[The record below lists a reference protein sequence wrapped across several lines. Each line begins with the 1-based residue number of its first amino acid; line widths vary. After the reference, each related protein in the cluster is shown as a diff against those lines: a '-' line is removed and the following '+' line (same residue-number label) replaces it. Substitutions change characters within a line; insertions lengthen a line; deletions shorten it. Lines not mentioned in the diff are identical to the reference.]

1 MHLVLAGIGA
11 VVVGAGDFSGGTATR
26 RDLPH
31 PVAALSFLVGA
42 IGLLAL
48 TPLFGGSPTVAD
60 MTWGAISGLGGM
72 VGVFTLYRG
81 FASAPM
87 GLVSP
92 VAALVAAMVPVAGGL
107 VLGEAL
113 GKWGAIGL
121 AVGLIAVVL
130 VSVTPAV
137 GLTRQARLLG
147 VGHGLITGVG
157 FGIQLLALALV
168 GDDAGLLPVV
178 ASRAVGFG
186 LLGGYLV
193 LNRRRFF
200 PLQAARPATI
210 TAGLLTAL
218 GNLLY
223 YLAVGLGPIA
233 ITTAVYALFPVSTVV
248 MARLVHHERL
258 SARQMV
264 GVGLAVVAASILA
277 GASVS

>member
-48 TPLFGGSPTVAD
+48 TPVFGGSPGVAD
-60 MTWGAISGLGGM
+60 MTWGAISGVGGM

-92 VAALVAAMVPVAGGL
+92 IAALVAAVVPVVGGL
-107 VLGEAL
+107 ALGEAL
-113 GKWGAIGL
+113 GEWGAVGL
-121 AVGLIAVVL
+121 AVGLFAVVL

-137 GLTRQARLLG
+137 GLSRQTRLSG
-147 VGHGLITGVG
+147 VAHGLLTGLG

-178 ASRAVGFG
+178 ASRFVSFC

-193 LNRRRFF
+193 LVGRRLIPNR
-200 PLQAARPATI
+200 AARPITV

-248 MARLVHHERL
+248 MARVVHHELL
-258 SARQMV
+258 SARQLV
-264 GVGLAVVAASILA
+264 GVGLALAAAAILA
-277 GASVS
+277 VASVT

>member
-1 MHLVLAGIGA
+1 MHLLLAGIGA

-26 RDLPH
+26 RDVPH

-42 IGLLAL
+42 FALLAL
-48 TPLFGGSPTVAD
+48 TPFFGGSPEATD
-60 MTWGAISGLGGM
+60 MTWGAVSGVGGM
-72 VGVFTLYRG
+72 IGVFTLYRG
-81 FASAPM
+81 FSSAPM

-92 VAALVAAMVPVAGGL
+92 IAALVAAMVPVVGGL

-113 GKWGAIGL
+113 GEWGTLGL
-121 AVGLIAVVL
+121 SVGLVAVVL
-130 VSVTPAV
+130 VSITPAS
-137 GLTRQARLLG
+137 GIDRGARLSG
-147 VGHGLITGVG
+147 VAHGLVTGVG

-178 ASRAVGFG
+178 ASRTVGFC

-193 LNRRRFF
+193 LAGRRLL
-200 PLQAARPATI
+200 PLPGARPITV
-210 TAGLLTAL
+210 TAGVLTAL

-264 GVGLAVVAASILA
+264 GVGLAIAAASILA
-277 GASVS
+277 GTSVI

>member
-26 RDLPH
+26 RDVPH

-42 IGLLAL
+42 LALLAL
-48 TPLFGGSPTVAD
+48 TPMFSGFPTARD
-60 MTWGAISGLGGM
+60 MTWGAVSGVGGM
-72 VGVFTLYRG
+72 IGVFTLYRG

-92 VAALVAAMVPVAGGL
+92 IAALVAAMVPVLGGL

-113 GKWGAIGL
+113 GEWGSLGL
-121 AVGLIAVVL
+121 SVGLVAVVL
-130 VSVTPAV
+130 VSITPAT
-137 GLTRQARLLG
+137 GLDRRTRLSG
-147 VGHGLITGVG
+147 VAHGLITGAG

-168 GDDAGLLPVV
+168 GGGAGLLPIV
-178 ASRAVGFG
+178 ASRAVSFC

-193 LNRRRFF
+193 FAGRRLL
-200 PLQAARPATI
+200 PLRKARPITV
-210 TAGLLTAL
+210 TAGVLTAL

-233 ITTAVYALFPVSTVV
+233 MTTAVYALFPVSTVV

-264 GVGLAVVAASILA
+264 GVGLAIAAAAILA
-277 GASVS
+277 GASAT

>member
-11 VVVGAGDFSGGTATR
+11 VVVGAGDFSGGTAAR
-26 RDLPH
+26 RDFPH

-48 TPLFGGSPTVAD
+48 TPMFGGSPGTAD
-60 MTWGAISGLGGM
+60 MTWGAISGVGGM
-72 VGVFTLYRG
+72 IGVFTLYRG

-92 VAALVAAMVPVAGGL
+92 IAALVAVMVPVVGGL
-107 VLGEAL
+107 VLGEDL
-113 GKWGAIGL
+113 GRWGALGL
-121 AVGLIAVVL
+121 AVGLFAVVL
-130 VSVTPAV
+130 VSITPAI
-137 GLTRQARLLG
+137 GLSRQTRLSG
-147 VGHGLITGVG
+147 VAHGLITGLG
-157 FGIQLLALALV
+157 FGVQLLALALV
-168 GDDAGLLPVV
+168 GDEAGLLPVV
-178 ASRAVGFG
+178 ASRAVAFF

-193 LNRRRFF
+193 FTGRRLIPNR
-200 PLQAARPATI
+200 AARPITV

-223 YLAVGLGPIA
+223 YLAVGVGPIA

-258 SARQMV
+258 PARQLV
-264 GVGLAVVAASILA
+264 GVGLAIAAAAILA

>member
-42 IGLLAL
+42 LGLLAL
-48 TPLFGGSPTVAD
+48 TPFFGGSPGLAD
-60 MTWGAISGLGGM
+60 MTWGAISGIGGM

-81 FASAPM
+81 FASAPV

-92 VAALVAAMVPVAGGL
+92 IAALVAAAVPVVGGL

-113 GKWGAIGL
+113 GDWGAIGL
-121 AVGLIAVVL
+121 AVGLVAVVL
-130 VSVTPAV
+130 VSVTPAL
-137 GLTRQARLLG
+137 GFSRQARLSGLA
-147 VGHGLITGVG
+147 HGLITGLG

-178 ASRAVGFG
+178 ASRAVGFC

-193 LNRRRFF
+193 LSGRRLI
-200 PLQAARPATI
+200 PLRTARPITI

-233 ITTAVYALFPVSTVV
+233 ITSAVYALFPVSTVV

-258 SARQMV
+258 SAWQMV
-264 GVGLAVVAASILA
+264 GIGLAVAAAAILA
-277 GASVS
+277 GAPVS

>member
-11 VVVGAGDFSGGTATR
+11 IVVGAGDFSGGTATR

-31 PVAALSFLVGA
+31 PVAAISFLVGA

-48 TPLFGGSPTVAD
+48 TPLFGGSPTMAD
-60 MTWGAISGLGGM
+60 MTWGAISGVGGM

-92 VAALVAAMVPVAGGL
+92 VAALVAAVVPVVGGL

-113 GKWGAIGL
+113 GEWGAIGL
-121 AVGLIAVVL
+121 AVGLSAVVL
-130 VSVTPAV
+130 VSVTPAI
-137 GLTRQARLLG
+137 GLSRRARLSG
-147 VGHGLITGVG
+147 VSHGLITGLG

-186 LLGGYLV
+186 LLGSYLV
-193 LNRRRFF
+193 LNGRRLLPGRT
-200 PLQAARPATI
+200 ARPATI
-210 TAGLLTAL
+210 TAGLFTAL

-258 SARQMV
+258 SARQMI
-264 GVGLAVVAASILA
+264 GVGLAVAAAAILA
-277 GASVS
+277 GASAS